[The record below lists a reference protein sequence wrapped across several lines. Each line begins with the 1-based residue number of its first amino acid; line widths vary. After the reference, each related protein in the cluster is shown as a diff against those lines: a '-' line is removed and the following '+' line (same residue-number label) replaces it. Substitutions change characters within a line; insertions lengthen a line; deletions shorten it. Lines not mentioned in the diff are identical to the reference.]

1 MTAVKMKIKKGD
13 RVIVRTGRDKGKVGT
28 VTQVIRNDETLI
40 VEGINLVKRHKK
52 VSAGN
57 PGGIITEEATIH
69 VSNVAILDPK
79 TNEPT
84 KVGYKFLEDGTK
96 VRISKKT
103 GETL

>member
-13 RVIVRTGRDKGKVGT
+13 RVIVTTGRDKGKSGT
-28 VTQVIRNDETLI
+28 VTRVVKSDATLI
-40 VEGINLVKRHKK
+40 VEGINLVKRHLK

-57 PGGIITEEATIH
+57 PNGMVTKEATIH
-69 VSNVAILDPK
+69 VSNVALLDPK

-96 VRISKKT
+96 VRYSKKT

>member
-13 RVIVRTGRDKGKVGT
+13 RVIVTTGRDKGKSGT
-28 VTQVIRNDETLI
+28 VTRVIKEDAKLI
-40 VEGINLVKRHKK
+40 VEGINLVKRHLK

-57 PGGIITEEATIH
+57 PNGMVTKESTIH
-69 VSNVAILDPK
+69 VSNVSLLDPK

-96 VRISKKT
+96 VRFSKKT